1 MALILAVDD
10 NSDNLYLLER
20 LLRSQSHT
28 VQVALDGPTALD
40 MARAETPDLVL
51 LDLMMPGMDGFAV
64 LERLQA
70 EPTLS
75 RVPVIMLTA
84 ADHDPARIARALSLG
99 AHDYIVKPVEQ
110 VELLARVAAA
120 LRLHEVE
127 TALRRRGEDLAA
139 ALTAGEEARRQ
150 AEVQAALAQAHATQL
165 EAMIA
170 SMAEG
175 VLVYDQTGEL
185 ISINT
190 YGRRL
195 LGLEG
200 SEPLSSQA
208 LPAAIQVVPAAGGNQ
223 PAEPLL
229 ARVLRGE
236 TVQGIE
242 FDLDRADLGRKVTIL
257 CSGSPLRD
265 TAGSVTGGVLVLSD
279 ISERKEVDR
288 TKDDFIGLVAHE
300 LKTPLTGLKGHAQ
313 LLGLRLRRQE
323 GREADLANVAAI
335 EEQISR
341 MVDLINDMLDVTRS
355 QIGRLVVDVEPV
367 DVAAL
372 VREAVEHV
380 RSTSDTHQF
389 LVEAP
394 PVLIW
399 PCDPR
404 RMGQVVTNL
413 LSNAVRYAR
422 GGQVTV
428 TLTEADHQLHLTV
441 RDEGIG
447 IPPSLLESIF
457 ARFEQGGSPQ
467 GQGLGLGLYISRG
480 IVQAHG
486 GRIWAESEGVGA
498 GATFHVVLPYGEPAD

>member
-20 LLRSQSHT
+20 LLRSQRHT
-28 VQVALDGPTALD
+28 VQVALNGLAALD

-51 LDLMMPGMDGFAV
+51 LDLMMPDLDGFAV
-64 LERLQA
+64 LERLKT

-75 RVPVIMLTA
+75 QVPVIMLTA
-84 ADHDPARIARALSLG
+84 SDHDPARIARALSLG
-99 AHDYIVKPVEQ
+99 AHDYIAKPVEQ

-139 ALTAGEEARRQ
+139 ALAAGEEARSQ
-150 AEVQAALAQAHATQL
+150 AEAHAAQAQAQAAQL

-175 VLVYDQTGEL
+175 VLVYGQTGEL
-185 ISINT
+185 ISINA

-200 SEPLSSQA
+200 PDPLSSLT
-208 LPAAIQVVPAAGGNQ
+208 LPAALQGTPAGGGDQ
-223 PAEPLL
+223 ADESLL
-229 ARVLRGE
+229 AQILRGE
-236 TVQGIE
+236 TAQGIE
-242 FDLDRADLGRKVTIL
+242 CGLERADRGRKVTIL

-265 TAGSVTGGVLVLSD
+265 AAGGVTGGVVVISD

-288 TKDDFIGLVAHE
+288 AKDDFIGLVAHE

-313 LLGLRLRRQE
+313 MLGMRLRRQE
-323 GREADLANVAAI
+323 GREADLVNVAAI

-341 MVDLINDMLDVTRS
+341 MVDLINDMLDATRS
-355 QIGRLVVDVEPV
+355 QIGRLTVDAELV

-380 RSTSDTHQF
+380 RSTNDTHQF
-389 LVEAP
+389 LIEAP
-394 PVLIW
+394 SVLIW

-404 RMGQVVTNL
+404 RIGQVVTNL
-413 LSNAVRYAR
+413 LGNALRYAS

-428 TLTEADHQLHLTV
+428 TLAEVEHQLHLTV

-447 IPPSLLESIF
+447 IPPSSLESIF
-457 ARFEQGGSPQ
+457 ARFEQGGTPHD
-467 GQGLGLGLYISRG
+467 QGLGLGLYISRG

-486 GRIWAESEGVGA
+486 GRIWAESAGVGA
-498 GATFHVVLPYGEPAD
+498 GATFHVMLPCREPAD